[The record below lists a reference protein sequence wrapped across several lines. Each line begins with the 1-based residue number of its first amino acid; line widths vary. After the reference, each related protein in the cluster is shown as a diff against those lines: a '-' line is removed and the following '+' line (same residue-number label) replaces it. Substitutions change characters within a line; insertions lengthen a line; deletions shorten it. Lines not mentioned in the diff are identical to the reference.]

1 MPKAEKKRRR
11 SAEKSPVP
19 GGSPAK
25 ENSLAGEN
33 GGQTLPVPWETVS
46 FGETVPAPG
55 ETAPAPGETVPAA
68 GERVLPSAKRGEE
81 SAPPP
86 DNTPATDGE
95 KAPATDG
102 EKTPATDG
110 EKTPVRRGKRFLGLS
125 RRELLPAVLFLFS
138 LCLFA
143 AFHLFPAFAAGYN
156 GTVGHFFRRTL
167 AALTNFLPFS
177 LAEIL
182 LMLLPLFLVLLG
194 FYAARRRCGSW
205 RETGRFL
212 LSVCLAVSLFFSLFV
227 FSFAA
232 GYATPSLR
240 ERLSLPKTGV
250 NAETLEKTARALAA
264 ELENLQY
271 SVDFDESGASVMPYD
286 TAEMNRLLL
295 SGFSRVSEKYSFIR
309 HFDSRVKPVLFS
321 RLLSYTHITGVYSYY
336 TGEANL
342 NVFFPDMTLPYTAA
356 HELSHQRGIAR
367 EDEANFVAFLV
378 CAESGDAFIRYSGYL
393 ELFEYVID
401 ALYEADPA
409 AFRAVA
415 DALPDAVRGD
425 IRAYNAF
432 FSQFQDAGVAVISD
446 KINSTYIKA
455 NGQAAGTASY
465 SLCVTLAVAYFA

>member
-25 ENSLAGEN
+25 ENSLTGGN
-33 GGQTLPVPWETVS
+33 GGQTLPAPGETVS
-46 FGETVPAPG
+46 FG
-55 ETAPAPGETVPAA
+55 ETAPAPGETAPAA
-68 GERVLPSAKRGEE
+68 GERVWPSAKRGEE
-81 SAPPP
+81 PAPPS

-95 KAPATDG
+95 KAP
-102 EKTPATDG
+102 
-110 EKTPVRRGKRFLGLS
+110 VRRGNRFLGLS
-125 RRELLPAVLFLFS
+125 RRELLPAALFLFS
-138 LCLFA
+138 LCLVA

-212 LSVCLAVSLFFSLFV
+212 LSVCLALSLFFSLFV

-295 SGFSRVSEKYSFIR
+295 SGFSRVSEKYPFIR

>member
-25 ENSLAGEN
+25 ENSLAGGN
-33 GGQTLPVPWETVS
+33 GGQILPVPEETVS
-46 FGETVPAPG
+46 FG
-55 ETAPAPGETVPAA
+55 ETAPAPGETLPAA

-81 SAPPP
+81 PAPPP

-95 KAPATDG
+95 KAPAKDG
-102 EKTPATDG
+102 EKAPATDG
-110 EKTPVRRGKRFLGLS
+110 EKAPVRRGKRFLGLS
-125 RRELLPAVLFLFS
+125 RRELLPAALFLFS

-212 LSVCLAVSLFFSLFV
+212 LSVCLALSLFFSLFV

-295 SGFSRVSEKYSFIR
+295 SGFSRVSEKYPFIR

-321 RLLSYTHITGVYSYY
+321 RLLS
-336 TGEANL
+336 
-342 NVFFPDMTLPYTAA
+342 
-356 HELSHQRGIAR
+356 
-367 EDEANFVAFLV
+367 
-378 CAESGDAFIRYSGYL
+378 
-393 ELFEYVID
+393 
-401 ALYEADPA
+401 
-409 AFRAVA
+409 
-415 DALPDAVRGD
+415 
-425 IRAYNAF
+425 
-432 FSQFQDAGVAVISD
+432 
-446 KINSTYIKA
+446 
-455 NGQAAGTASY
+455 
-465 SLCVTLAVAYFA
+465 